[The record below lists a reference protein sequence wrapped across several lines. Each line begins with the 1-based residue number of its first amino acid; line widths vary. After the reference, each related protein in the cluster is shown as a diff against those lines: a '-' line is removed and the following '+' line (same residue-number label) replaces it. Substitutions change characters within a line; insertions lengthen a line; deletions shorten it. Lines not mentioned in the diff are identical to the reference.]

1 MLNVLLQNSHAIKR
15 IDHVVQDIDVV
26 LLVMFIQSQDLEIDV
41 FQTRLLMVKTIQQK
55 KYATFINSNV
65 FFFNYFINTLV
76 ITILSKT
83 CFML

>member
-65 FFFNYFINTLV
+65 FFFNDFINTLV
-76 ITILSKT
+76 ITILSET